1 MPATEYTLTG
11 FDDFLERH
19 RVTFVD
25 QVPRTRVCSMCGV
38 VPSSTVLLPCGHVLC
53 SLCESQVAK
62 GQKCALDG
70 AKFEHADVVPLT
82 FKQCDLEQLRVQC
95 FAGGEKCIFS
105 GKLSELKKHLTRC
118 TAEEVSCTNCGQ
130 TLLRSAT
137 ADHYRRCSAENGASR
152 HAVLTA
158 PDVAGV
164 AEGLGD
170 IKTGLERLR
179 QRGSREAFDR
189 DSVVNDANALLEH
202 VANLEHEFDLAK
214 KASCVKTE
222 LQRRAH
228 QKATG
233 TYGPFR
239 GACKPNAFITMCKFP
254 DVYAKRNA
262 LVGDKK
268 ELITLGE
275 VCTLAGYTFRLDFK
289 LVKGEDGE
297 VFARFIMNLR
307 DGAWDSR
314 LEWPFA
320 MNVTVI
326 VTHPRDKE
334 KDARLSIRM
343 TEYTVVKKPIP
354 EVWNS
359 GSCSESIAWQ
369 ELDLNGFIDNKIIYT
384 NVEFV
389 GVKKDARLSIRMTEY
404 TVVKKPTPEVWNS
417 GSCSESIAGQEVDL
431 NGFIGNKIIYTNVEF
446 VDKQKDAR
454 LAIAT
459 EEYAVVKK
467 PVPEVWNAGSC
478 SESIAWKELDLNGF
492 IDNKIIYTNVEFV

>member
-11 FDDFLERH
+11 FDDFLERR

-25 QVPRTRVCSMCGV
+25 QVPRTRVCSMCGL

-62 GQKCALDG
+62 GQNCALDG
-70 AKFEHADVVPLT
+70 AKFDRADVVSLT

-95 FAGGEKCIFS
+95 FAGGEKCTFS

-118 TAEEVSCTNCGQ
+118 TAEEVLCTNCGQ

-137 ADHYRRCSAENGASR
+137 ADHYRRCSAENGTSR
-152 HAVLTA
+152 QAVLTA
-158 PDVAGV
+158 ADVAGV

-179 QRGSREAFDR
+179 QRGSGEEFDR

-214 KASCVKTE
+214 KARCIKTE
-222 LQRRAH
+222 LQHRAD
-228 QKATG
+228 QKSTG

-254 DVYAKRNA
+254 DVYAKRNT

-268 ELITLGE
+268 ELVTLGE

-334 KDARLSIRM
+334 KDVRLSIRM
-343 TEYTVVKKPIP
+343 TEYTAVKKPTP
-354 EVWNS
+354 EVWNL

-389 GVKKDARLSIRMTEY
+389 
-404 TVVKKPTPEVWNS
+404 
-417 GSCSESIAGQEVDL
+417 
-431 NGFIGNKIIYTNVEF
+431 
-446 VDKQKDAR
+446 
-454 LAIAT
+454 
-459 EEYAVVKK
+459 
-467 PVPEVWNAGSC
+467 
-478 SESIAWKELDLNGF
+478 
-492 IDNKIIYTNVEFV
+492 